1 MFPDTNVLRESSDSR
16 PPRRLHVLILR
27 LGILGVFLIAL
38 GAATA
43 AFALFGCACSDSQRV
58 GSDPAHRPEGMIVN
72 PPDPPMRNSG
82 K

>member
-27 LGILGVFLIAL
+27 LGILGAFLAAL
-38 GAATA
+38 GTA
-43 AFALFGCACSDSQRV
+43 AVGFVLFGCACSDSQTTN
-58 GSDPAHRPEGMIVN
+58 SNPAHRPEGMIVN
-72 PPDPPMRNSG
+72 PPDPPMRNST